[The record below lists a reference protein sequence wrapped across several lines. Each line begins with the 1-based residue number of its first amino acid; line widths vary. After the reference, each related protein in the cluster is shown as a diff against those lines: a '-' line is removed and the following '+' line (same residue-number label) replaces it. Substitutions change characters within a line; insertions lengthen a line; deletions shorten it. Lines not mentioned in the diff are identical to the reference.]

1 MSNIQEKVIVITG
14 ASSGI
19 GEATAKRLAIQGA
32 RVVLGARREDRLQA
46 LTDEIRKNGGTAD
59 YRATDVR
66 KLEDLQALVELALE
80 RQGQVDVIVNNAGV
94 MPLSPVEAL
103 HTEEWDQ
110 MLDINVKGVLHG
122 ISAVLPAMKRQGR
135 GQIIN
140 VSSVG
145 GTKAVATGAVY
156 CATKAAVNMISEGLR
171 AEVGNAI
178 KVTVVSPGVTA
189 SELGHDIT
197 DSGTRELM
205 DAFRAD
211 AIPADSIAR
220 AIAYAID
227 QPEGV
232 EVSELTVRP
241 TGGF

>member
-1 MSNIQEKVIVITG
+1 MSNIQGKVIIITG

-19 GEATAKRLAIQGA
+19 GESTARYLAGQGA

-46 LTDEIRKNGGTAD
+46 LAEEIRAAGGVAE
-59 YRATDVR
+59 YRATDVTEI
-66 KLEDLQALVELALE
+66 EDLRALVALAQE
-80 RQGQVDVIVNNAGV
+80 RLGGLDVIVNNAGV
-94 MPLSPVEAL
+94 MPLSPLDAL
-103 HTEEWDQ
+103 HTKEWDQ
-110 MLDINVKGVLHG
+110 MLDINVKGVLNG
-122 ISAVLPAMKRQGR
+122 IAAVLPSMKEQGR
-135 GQIIN
+135 GQIVN

-156 CATKAAVNMISEGLR
+156 CATKSAVNMISEGLR
-171 AEVGNAI
+171 AEVGKAI
-178 KVTVVSPGVTA
+178 KVTVVCPGVTA

-197 DSGTRELM
+197 DPSTRDAM
-205 DAFRAD
+205 DAFRAE
-211 AIPADSIAR
+211 AIPAESIAR
-220 AIAYAID
+220 AIAYAVD

>member
-19 GEATAKRLAIQGA
+19 GEATAKRLASQGA
-32 RVVLGARREDRLQA
+32 RVVLGARREDRLKT
-46 LTDEIRKNGGTAD
+46 LTDEIRQNGGTAD

-66 KLEDLQALVELALE
+66 KLEDLQALVKLALE
-80 RQGQVDVIVNNAGV
+80 RHGQVDVIVNNAGI

-122 ISAVLPAMKRQGR
+122 ISAVLPEMKRQGR

-171 AEVGNAI
+171 AELGNAI

>member
-1 MSNIQEKVIVITG
+1 MSNIQGKVIIITG

-19 GEATAKRLAIQGA
+19 GEATAKRLAAQGA
-32 RVVLGARREDRLQA
+32 RVVLGARREDRLQG
-46 LTDEIRKNGGTAD
+46 LTEEIRQSGGTAD
-59 YRATDVR
+59 YRATDVS
-66 KLEDLQALVELALE
+66 KLEDVQALVELAHE
-80 RQGQVDVIVNNAGV
+80 RHGQVDVIVNNAGV
-94 MPLSPVEAL
+94 MPLSPIEAL
-103 HTEEWDQ
+103 HTGEWNQ

-122 ISAVLPAMKRQGR
+122 ISAVLPTMKRQGH

-140 VSSVG
+140 ISSVG

-211 AIPADSIAR
+211 AIPADSLAR

>member
-1 MSNIQEKVIVITG
+1 MSNIQGKVIIITG

-19 GEATAKRLAIQGA
+19 GEATARYLARQGA
-32 RVVLGARREDRLQA
+32 QVVLGARREDRLRELA
-46 LTDEIRKNGGTAD
+46 REIVDAGGLAE

-66 KLEDLQALVELALE
+66 ELEDLKALVGLAQE
-80 RQGQVDVIVNNAGV
+80 RYGRVDVIVNNAGV
-94 MPLSPVEAL
+94 MPLSPLDAL
-103 HTEEWDQ
+103 HTQEWDQ
-110 MLDINVKGVLHG
+110 MLDVNVKGVLNG
-122 ISAVLPAMKRQGR
+122 IAAVLPVMKEQGT
-135 GQIIN
+135 GQVVN

-156 CATKAAVNMISEGLR
+156 CATKSAVNMISEGLR
-171 AEVGNAI
+171 AEVGKSI
-178 KVTVVSPGVTA
+178 KVTVVSPGVTI

-197 DSGTRELM
+197 DSETRQMMES
-205 DAFRAD
+205 FREQ
-211 AIPADSIAR
+211 AIPAEAIAA
-220 AIAYAID
+220 AIAYAVD

>member
-19 GEATAKRLAIQGA
+19 GEATAKRLASQGA
-32 RVVLGARREDRLQA
+32 RVILGARREDRLQA

-80 RQGQVDVIVNNAGV
+80 RHGQVDVIVNNAGV

-103 HTEEWDQ
+103 HTDEWDQ

-156 CATKAAVNMISEGLR
+156 CATKAAVNMVSEGLR

>member
-19 GEATAKRLAIQGA
+19 GEATAKRLASQGA
-32 RVVLGARREDRLQA
+32 RVILGARREDRLQA
-46 LTDEIRKNGGTAD
+46 LIDEIRKNGGTAD

-80 RQGQVDVIVNNAGV
+80 RHGQVDVIVNNAGV

-103 HTEEWDQ
+103 HTDEWDQ